1 MEKEKVIIDVWE
13 SEDGYEL
20 IRVYLAYKS
29 LGEYIVPN
37 NLHSA
42 GFFLYDI
49 DEDYLKE
56 WDIVED
62 FRCE

>member
-1 MEKEKVIIDVWE
+1 MEKEKVIIDVW
-13 SEDGYEL
+13 STEDDYE
-20 IRVYLAYKS
+20 IFRVYLAYKPM
-29 LGEYIVPN
+29 GEHIPPSN
-37 NLHSA
+37 TSNG